1 MSSNYNYK
9 QFIVLYVD
17 DETQTASNFKEY
29 LSDTFEI
36 EIANSAEEG
45 WKLFQAKPDRIAV
58 VMTDQ
63 RMPGGSGT
71 DLLEKVKNLRPR
83 SIRML
88 ATAYSDLD
96 AAIKAVNSG
105 SIYKYVTKPWDPP
118 TLEITLKRGMEFFLV
133 QRERDLLLREK
144 MSALQRM
151 MMTDRL
157 VSLGIF
163 AAGLNHHL
171 RNSLSAV
178 KTFLDLAP
186 FKLQS
191 ENLDLANLRNPDY
204 WGDFYQTVQTQ
215 IEKIIA
221 LLQEVRDIPEP
232 PRLPLNDRI
241 SIDET
246 FQRILKNSPQ
256 FAAKKIS
263 VVFEGGNPAPVA
275 GNQAMLEKAFH
286 LLLDDESVNVDEGGK
301 VRITTEVSH
310 SDSGTKGVLIKLSDN
325 GPGVNVAN
333 LTCVFDPFFVRQNL
347 PEQYGLNLLACFF
360 LIHHHSGSISIV
372 KSPENGAQFEIFLP
386 ENQGEQIPRKD
397 EREFLQRVF
406 DTERAWEKVLLG

>member
-9 QFIVLYVD
+9 QFTVLYVD

-29 LSDTFEI
+29 LSDTFEV

-45 WKLFQAKPDRIAV
+45 WKLFQSKPDRIAV

-83 SIRML
+83 SIRIL

-96 AAIKAVNSG
+96 AAIQAVNSG

-191 ENLDLANLRNPDY
+191 ENLDLSNLRNPDY

-215 IEKIIA
+215 IEKIIS

-232 PRLPLNDRI
+232 PQLPLSDQV
-241 SIDET
+241 SVDET
-246 FQRILKNSPQ
+246 FRRILKDSPQ
-256 FAAKKIS
+256 FAAKKIT
-263 VVFEGGNPAPVA
+263 VLFEGGNPSPVS

-286 LLLDDESVNVDEGGK
+286 LLLDDESVNVEEGGQ
-301 VRITTEVSH
+301 VRISTETSQD
-310 SDSGTKGVLIKLSDN
+310 DSGAKGVLIKLSDN

-360 LIHHHSGSISIV
+360 LIHHHSGSISV
-372 KSPENGAQFEIFLP
+372 TKSAENGAQFEIFLP
-386 ENQGEQIPRKD
+386 ENQGEQTPRKD

-406 DTERAWEKVLLG
+406 DTEKAWEKVLLG